1 MVYKFTIISDEVEDF
16 MREITIDADAKFVE
30 LHKLI
35 IDSCGYSDDQLT
47 SFTICGDGWEKGQDI
62 TLEEMDTDSDSD
74 TYIMAETEL
83 SEFLEDE
90 KQHLIYTFDPLSDRR
105 FYIELSAIETGKNL
119 KSGKVTRS
127 IGDLHS
133 SCSTL
138 TRCSV
143 AILSL
148 LRQQAST
155 MMTSSARRASAM
167 KILTS
172 KDWISLT
179 GNRSNNGPT
188 LTLPAGRGL

>member
-1 MVYKFTIISDEVEDF
+1 MLYKFTIISDEVEDF

-47 SFTICGDGWEKGQDI
+47 SFTICGEGWEKGQDI

-74 TYIMAETEL
+74 SYIMSETEL
-83 SEFLEDE
+83 NEFLEDE

-127 IGDLHS
+127 IGN
-133 SCSTL
+133 
-138 TRCSV
+138 
-143 AILSL
+143 APQQL
-148 LRQQAST
+148 LDFDEMFDRDPIVTAST
-155 MMTSSARRASAM
+155 GLDDDD
-167 KILTS
+167 IFGEEG
-172 KDWISLT
+172 ISDEDLDIE
-179 GNRSNNGPT
+179 
-188 LTLPAGRGL
+188 GLDITDGEPF